1 MALTVNFRVV
11 GVFCYLPNLSFPQ
24 LSPQSTVKEVMDAIA
39 AQNSDFKYDAGGTPL
54 KVDRIQYTFGPT
66 SIKPPNSRL
75 FHPGDP
81 RQNGTRDIETNLGNT
96 ALVLQYYRSVS
107 GLVDG
112 VPVELVL
119 PTVGQ
124 PSFEITAL
132 NAGFTPPPSFQP
144 VAYNLTWR
152 LVQIQISDETRT
164 KFLSAKLDA
173 RNKRLQK

>member
-1 MALTVNFRVV
+1 
-11 GVFCYLPNLSFPQ
+11 
-24 LSPQSTVKEVMDAIA
+24 
-39 AQNSDFKYDAGGTPL
+39 L

-132 NAGFTPPPSFQP
+132 NAGFSPPPSFQP

>member
-24 LSPQSTVKEVMDAIA
+24 LTPQSTVKEVMDAIA
-39 AQNSDFKYDAGGTPL
+39 AQNPDFTYDAGGTPL
-54 KVDRIQYTFGPT
+54 KVDRIQYRFGASSVT
-66 SIKPPNSRL
+66 PPNSKL
-75 FHPGDP
+75 ASP
-81 RQNGTRDIETNLGNT
+81 GTRDIETSLSST

-107 GLVDG
+107 GLIGG
-112 VPVELVL
+112 VPVELVV

-124 PSFEITAL
+124 PSFAVTAL
-132 NAGFTPPPSFQP
+132 DQGFAAPPSFQP

-164 KFLSAKLDA
+164 KFLTAKLDA
-173 RNKRLQK
+173 RNKRSKK